1 MYTYAMKTRL
11 VFLGP
16 PGAGKG
22 TQAIVIAKKYHL
34 ARIATGDI
42 LRDAIGKGSALGL
55 KAKEFMD
62 RGDLVPD
69 DVVNAILRDKI
80 QNTPDGFIIDGYPR
94 TIEQADFLQSVTEI
108 QRVIYFDAPE
118 ELLVQR
124 IVNRRVCPV
133 CNAVYNKLE
142 NPPVVEG
149 KCDLDGAELFHR
161 TDDIEEVTRGRIK
174 TFWQKTAP
182 LVDYYFHKGL
192 LAKVS
197 AERKVG
203 DVTAEIEF
211 AIQTE

>member
-1 MYTYAMKTRL
+1 MKTRL

-22 TQAIVIAKKYHL
+22 TQAIVIAKKYQL
-34 ARIATGDI
+34 TRIATGDI
-42 LRDAIGKGSALGL
+42 LRDAIARKSPMGL

-69 DVVNAILRDKI
+69 DVVNAILKEKI
-80 QNTPDGFIIDGYPR
+80 HNTPDGFIIDGYPR
-94 TIEQADFLQSVTEI
+94 TIEQANFLQSVTEI
-108 QRVIYFDAPE
+108 ERVIYFDAPE
-118 ELLVQR
+118 EILVQR
-124 IVNRRVCPV
+124 IVNRLVCPV

-149 KCDLDGAELFHR
+149 KCDLDGADLFHR
-161 TDDIEEVTRGRIK
+161 TDDIEEVTRERIK

-182 LVDYYFHKGL
+182 LVDYYFHKGM

-197 AERKVG
+197 AERNVG
-203 DVTAEIEF
+203 DVTAEIEL